1 MASPRVLKMRDI
13 KVSDKIA
20 EFLEKNN
27 IKYVFGIIGAG
38 NAHIFD
44 AISRRGFTEIIC
56 VHHEQSAV
64 MAMGAFYRT
73 SGEITATIVTTG
85 AGTTNTITGLVSCW
99 MDSIP
104 GIIICGNEK
113 SVFCHAENRLRIW
126 GVQGFDSIRM
136 VEGVSKYAK
145 RILDPQDISFELD
158 KSKYLSLEGRKAPV
172 WLEIPMDIQGTV
184 IDNDSLKKF
193 TPEKKDFF
201 KPIGSVDSLSSG
213 IEQVILK
220 LQKSKR
226 PVIWLGHGIRL
237 AGGVDLIKPLLEKIL
252 SPSLV
257 TWQGIDM
264 IESDHPYVFG
274 RAGVYGQR
282 YSNFVL
288 QNSDFVLSIGTRM
301 AIPQIGYDINELAR
315 VAEIVCVDIDQDE
328 LEKYSERLSL
338 AICSDAKAFML
349 ELIAQ
354 LANAQLPDYSAWH
367 KQCVLYK
374 TKFPVIGLEHKDEG
388 GFINSYP
395 LMQKISDYLGD
406 DEVVVTDMG
415 TALLSGFQVIEINKN
430 KRLFTS
436 TGLGEMGYGLPAAI
450 GASFARNKGSVLCLN
465 CDGGMMMNLQELQ
478 TIAHHQLPIKIL
490 VIVNDGYLMIKNT
503 QKSIFKGRFASSDN
517 ASGVSCPDFSKLA
530 DVFNFRSFRIRTWDD
545 VDKVLPDFL
554 NAKGPVICEVFTHPE
569 QLCVP
574 KLGVALTES
583 GEIISPPLEDL
594 SPILPRD
601 LMKENMIIGMHLKS
615 EKL

>member
-1 MASPRVLKMRDI
+1 MNEV
-13 KVSDKIA
+13 KVSDQIA
-20 EFLEKNN
+20 EFLEKKN
-27 IKYVFGIIGAG
+27 IRYVFGIIGAG

-44 AISRRGFTEIIC
+44 AISRKGFTEIIC

-64 MAMGAFYRT
+64 MAMGAYYRA
-73 SGEITATIVTTG
+73 SGEITASIVTTG

-113 SVFCHAENRLRIW
+113 STFCHPNQNPLRIW

-145 RILDPQDISFELD
+145 RIMEPEDINCELEKAMYVSLD
-158 KSKYLSLEGRKAPV
+158 GRKGPT
-172 WLEIPMDIQGTV
+172 WLEIPMDIQGSIV
-184 IDNDSLKKF
+184 DVNSLKDF
-193 TPEKKDFF
+193 TPIY
-201 KPIGSVDSLSSG
+201 IGSTCNTSFTSISSG
-213 IEQVILK
+213 ADKTIEK
-220 LQKSKR
+220 LQNAKR

-237 AGGVDLIKPLLEKIL
+237 ASAIDLIAPLLKKL
-252 SPSLV
+252 ACPTLV

-264 IESDHPYVFG
+264 IDSDHPYVFG

-288 QNSDFVLSIGTRM
+288 QNSDLVLSIGTRM
-301 AIPQIGYDINELAR
+301 AIPQVGYEINELAR
-315 VAEIVCVDIDQDE
+315 DAEIISVDIDKDE
-328 LEKYSERLSL
+328 LEKYKERLTL
-338 AICSDAKAFML
+338 AVCGDAKEFMI
-349 ELIAQ
+349 ELISKSSDID
-354 LANAQLPDYSAWH
+354 LPDYSDWLE
-367 KQCVLYK
+367 QCHMYK
-374 TKFPVIGLEHKDEG
+374 ERFPIVDSEHKDVDG
-388 GFINSYP
+388 YINSYP
-395 LMQKISDYLGD
+395 LMEKISNLLCD
-406 DEVVVTDMG
+406 DEIVVTDMG
-415 TALLSGFQVIEINKN
+415 TALLSGFQVLKMNKS

-450 GASFARNKGSVLCLN
+450 GASFARDKGSVLCLN

-503 QKSIFKGRFASSDN
+503 QKGLFNGRFSSVDN

-530 DVFNFRSFRIRTWDD
+530 DVFGFKNFQIKTWEEA
-545 VDKVLPDFL
+545 DKLLPEFL
-554 NAKGPVICEVFTHPE
+554 NSKGPVICEVYTHPE
-569 QLCVP
+569 QPCVP
-574 KLGVALTES
+574 KLGIALTEA

-594 SPILPRD
+594 SPLIKRD
-601 LMKENMIIGMHLKS
+601 DMRENMIIGLHPKS